1 MKIFATSDLHI
12 GRENSDQLK
21 MFKSKIEKEEPD
33 VAVISGDV
41 YDYRG
46 INPFQ
51 EFHNIGIPV
60 IFCLGNHEFAERGVG
75 NTLAYYNLCNNYDD
89 VKCLD
94 IEGYVDIQDVRFVGN
109 VLWYDGSLSERWDVT
124 TRLEH
129 IADTWLDCTIQNF
142 KPLEQNRKC
151 IEQIKNGLKD
161 YNGKSVLVT
170 HCVPYWKLNRWSF
183 TTPDG
188 LYNIYSGV
196 RDLFH
201 NDDITVDVAICGHT
215 HRKEKLEYTK
225 DNKNIRCYNIGND
238 YFRYSDILEYEII
251 EL

>member
-12 GRENSDQLK
+12 RCGC
-21 MFKSKIEKEEPD
+21 SKQMKHLETVVEKEKPN
-33 VAVISGDV
+33 VIVISGDI

-46 INPFQ
+46 INPFE
-51 EFHNIGIPV
+51 EFTFFNIPV
-60 IFCLGNHEFAERGVG
+60 VFCLGNHEFAERSVE
-75 NTLAYYNLCNNYDD
+75 NTLAYYKLCNRFEN

-94 IEGYVDIQDVRFVGN
+94 IEGHVDVNGVRFVGN
-109 VLWYDGSLSERWDVT
+109 VLWYDGSLSNRPDVKSKLKNID
-124 TRLEH
+124 R
-129 IADTWLDCTIQNF
+129 TWLDCTIDDFNPVAEN
-142 KPLEQNRKC
+142 KKC
-151 IEQIKNGLKD
+151 INQIKNNLKD

-170 HCVPYWKLNRWSF
+170 HCVPYWKLNEWSF

-196 RDLFH
+196 KDLFKNYNIH
-201 NDDITVDVAICGHT
+201 VDVAICGHT
-215 HRKEKLEYTK
+215 HRKVRLDY
-225 DNKNIRCYNIGND
+225 DGIRCYNIGND